1 VKHVNPLL
9 SLLLCGSERVDCK
22 RCAAP
27 PEWTQL
33 LLGERGVV
41 YHPADRSESV
51 ATADDCRPKAIFP
64 GSFNPMH
71 HGHARMAAIAAER
84 VGQSVWLELSMTN
97 VDKPPLD
104 FLTLRERLE
113 PLTAFNVCLTR
124 APTFVEKT
132 ELFPGAT
139 FVVGADTLIRI
150 ADERYYDNQ
159 EEQRDAAIDRL
170 ERARARFL
178 VFGRQCEGRFLTLA
192 NLSLPPRLA
201 AMCESVP
208 VEEFRDDISSTDL
221 RAAIDACAS
230 T

>member
-1 VKHVNPLL
+1 MTPSLA
-9 SLLLCGSERVDCK
+9 LLLLETESVQYR
-22 RCAAP
+22 RTAAP

-33 LLGERGVV
+33 LIGRQKVV
-41 YHPADRSESV
+41 FHPAHRAQWSV
-51 ATADDCRPKAIFP
+51 TADRCSPKVVFP

-84 VGQSVWLELSMTN
+84 FGHSVWLELSMTN

-113 PLTAFNVCLTR
+113 PLAAFNVCLTR

-170 ERARARFL
+170 ERAQAQFL

-192 NLSLPPRLA
+192 NLSLPLRLA

-221 RAAIDACAS
+221 RSRNSRNDGAR
-230 T
+230 